1 MAMAIPILCVASLN
15 ISKRPLLGF
24 VHLLGRDNGCS
35 LERALDSEA
44 QDERQNQIYYDIGKN
59 SRVELDRKANLV
71 KWTTSWGVFW
81 APPATSVPFL
91 IGEQKTRVYG
101 DGPRRVQ
108 KGDVVLDCGANIGT
122 FTKEALVAG
131 AAKVV
136 SIEPSERNIECL
148 RRNFAKEIEQGRVVV
163 YPKGVWNRE
172 DVLEFNVFDNSALDS
187 LVMPVRTETTQKATK
202 VRIPVTTID
211 RIVAE
216 LGLEKVDFIKMDI
229 EGAERKALK
238 GGEATIRK
246 SRPRMA
252 LATENLEDDP
262 QVVPQ
267 VVASFGLNYKQ
278 ACGPCEAKSLFKL
291 FPEILYFYQ

>member
-1 MAMAIPILCVASLN
+1 MCVASLH
-15 ISKRPLLGF
+15 ISRKPLLGL

-35 LERALDSEA
+35 FERALDSEA
-44 QDERQNQIYYDIGKN
+44 QSERQNQIYYDIGKN
-59 SRVELDRKANLV
+59 SQIEADKTANLV

-101 DGPRRVQ
+101 DGPMRVQ
-108 KGDVVLDCGANIGT
+108 KGDVVLDCGANIGA
-122 FTKEALVAG
+122 FTKEALDAG

-136 SIEPSERNIECL
+136 SIEPLERNIECL
-148 RRNFAKEIEQGRVVV
+148 RRNFAKEIEQGWVVV
-163 YPKGVWNRE
+163 YPNGVWNQE
-172 DVLEFNVFDNSALDS
+172 ELLEFNMFDNSALGS
-187 LVMPVRTETTQKATK
+187 FVMADRGATAQKATK
-202 VRIPVTTID
+202 VKIPVTTID

-238 GGEATIRK
+238 GGEVTIRK
-246 SRPRMA
+246 MRPRMS
-252 LATENLEDDP
+252 LATENLDDDP

-267 VVASFGLNYKQ
+267 VVAGFGLNYKQ
-278 ACGPCEAKSLFKL
+278 ACGPCEAKSLFTL
-291 FPEILYFYQ
+291 SPEILYFYQ

>member
-1 MAMAIPILCVASLN
+1 MAVPLLCVASLH
-15 ISKRPLLGF
+15 ISKKPLLGL
-24 VHLLGRDNGCS
+24 VHLMGRDNGCS

-44 QDERQNQIYYDIGKN
+44 QNERQNRIFYDIQR
-59 SRVELDRKANLV
+59 SARVEADKKANLV

-81 APPATSVPFL
+81 APPGTSVPFL

-108 KGDVVLDCGANIGT
+108 KGDVVLDCGANIGV
-122 FTKEALVAG
+122 FTKEALDAG

-148 RRNFAKEIEQGRVVV
+148 RRNFAKEIEQGRVIV
-163 YPKGVWNRE
+163 YPKGVWNQE
-172 DVLEFNVFDNSALDS
+172 TVLEFNVYDNSALDS
-187 LVMPVRTETTQKATK
+187 LILQQRAETPQKPAK
-202 VRIPVTTID
+202 VKVPVTTID
-211 RIVAE
+211 RIVEE

-229 EGAERKALK
+229 EGAEREALK

-246 SRPRMA
+246 MRPRMS

-262 QVVPQ
+262 RIVPQ
-267 VVASFGLNYKQ
+267 VVAGFGLNYKQ
-278 ACGPCEAKSLFKL
+278 ACGPCEAKSLFTL
-291 FPEILYFYQ
+291 SPEILYFYQ